1 MTAPRRH
8 LPAAER
14 RVIIIETVIKL
25 AGEQN
30 PSNITTAAIADQMCL
45 TQGSL
50 FRHFS
55 NKNAIFEAVMEW
67 VAEHLLSRIEK
78 AIEAQPSPLK
88 ALEGMFMAHVDFIT
102 EHPGIPRILSCELQ
116 RAEETGTKQIVQ
128 TLLHRYGEH
137 LDLLLKKGKTCG
149 ELDKELD
156 SDAAGTLFLG
166 TIQGLVMLSLIA
178 GDVNQMKPRAKK
190 VFAIYQRGIRSSL

>member
-14 RVIIIETVIKL
+14 RVIIVETVIKL

-30 PSNITTAAIADQMCL
+30 PSDITTAAIAEHMGL

-50 FRHFS
+50 FRHFP

-67 VAEHLLSRIEK
+67 VAEHLLSRIEE
-78 AIEAQPSPLK
+78 AIHAQPSPLK
-88 ALEGMFMAHVDFIT
+88 ALENMFMAHVDFIT
-102 EHPGIPRILSCELQ
+102 EHPGIPRILSGELQ
-116 RAEETGTKQIVQ
+116 RAEETRPKQIVQ

-137 LDLLLKKGKTCG
+137 LHHLLGKGKACG
-149 ELDKELD
+149 ELDQELD
-156 SDAAGTLFLG
+156 SDAAATLFLG
-166 TIQGLVMLSLIA
+166 TIQGLIMLSLIA
-178 GDVNQMKPRAKK
+178 GDANQMKNKAKK
-190 VFAIYQRGIRSSL
+190 VFVIYQRGIRSSL

>member
-14 RVIIIETVIKL
+14 RMIIVETVITL

-30 PSNITTAAIADQMCL
+30 PSDITTAAIAKQMGL

-50 FRHFS
+50 FRHFP

-67 VAEHLLSRIEK
+67 VAEHLLSRIEE
-78 AIEAQPSPLK
+78 ATDAQPSPLA
-88 ALEGMFMAHVDFIT
+88 ALENMFMAHIDFIT

-116 RAEETGTKQIVQ
+116 RAEETRPKKIVQ
-128 TLLHRYGEH
+128 TLLHHYGGH
-137 LDLLLKKGKTCG
+137 LHHLLGKGKACG

-156 SDAAGTLFLG
+156 SDAAATLFLG

-178 GDVNQMKPRAKK
+178 GNVNQMKHNAKK